1 MILARGTTPVIRV
14 TYKTLDVS
22 TIDVAYLTI
31 EQGAVTIE
39 KDLTDATVV
48 HSGNNNYLEWA
59 LTQEETLSLCSNCNV
74 AMQVRCRANG
84 EAYDSPINVVP
95 VYRILKEGV
104 I

>member
-1 MILARGTTPVIRV
+1 MIARGTTPVIRV
-14 TYKTLDVS
+14 MYRVVDVS

-31 EQGAVTIE
+31 KQGGVTIE
-39 KDLTDATVV
+39 KDIQDATVV
-48 HSGNNNYLEWA
+48 HSGDNNYLEWS

-74 AMQVRCRANG
+74 EMQVRCRANG
-84 EAYDSPINVVP
+84 EAYDSPINIAP